1 MAPLPRWDC
10 MTDQSKAVVR
20 RTAIGAGVLVIA
32 AIVLRALLP
41 WLVLALV
48 AWLAWRV
55 HRSLPD
61 DVTVSE
67 IDLTPL
73 LDD

>member
-1 MAPLPRWDC
+1 MALLPRWDC

-48 AWLAWRV
+48 AWLAWLAWQLFGR
-55 HRSLPD
+55 R
-61 DVTVSE
+61 
-67 IDLTPL
+67 
-73 LDD
+73 